1 VVLVA
6 VVLVV
11 LLEVQRV
18 LEEQQH
24 LDKALLVEMELLPLL
39 SVVVEVVAQVR

>member
-1 VVLVA
+1 VVAALVG
-6 VVLVV
+6 

-18 LEEQQH
+18 LEGRQH

-39 SVVVEVVAQVR
+39 SVVVVVAAQVR